1 MAAPNSQ
8 GRTHGRSRFSG
19 RALSLSRRLFRQEA
33 IDHQRFGI
41 WGAVALTLP
50 KSYALVTGFIALS
63 VLAMALFIATQSKH
77 FARAGDRVEKAGRQ
91 APEPAVS
98 QPSIGFLFYEAARVE
113 LVPGG
118 GLARQRRHITHPI
131 QPKRL
136 QRI

>member
-63 VLAMALFIATQSKH
+63 VLAMALFIATQQTLCARRRQSRESRLPG
-77 FARAGDRVEKAGRQ
+77 ARARRFPTQ
-91 APEPAVS
+91 HR
-98 QPSIGFLFYEAARVE
+98 I
-113 LVPGG
+113 LV
-118 GLARQRRHITHPI
+118 L
-131 QPKRL
+131 
-136 QRI
+136 